1 MMARSETTATAG
13 GMGHNNPPAAS
24 LRETLAERD
33 TYRQQIVAA
42 EELASRATALPQQ
55 ITDETLSAAADVVS
69 GARELA
75 KAVEAARVMEKQP
88 HLDAGREIDKFF
100 AVTKDRLDKIV
111 KVLTD
116 RITLHNIAK
125 AAEAR
130 KETEAKAKAER
141 EAQAAAKAAA
151 APDPVAAEAALWDD
165 DEPAAPPAPKQSAAD
180 LTRQRTESGALVTTR
195 TEWDFVIEDYSA
207 IPLDRLRDY
216 IPDEAITRA
225 VRGLMKITSDKSRLA
240 IPGVR
245 FFEKEKA
252 VVR

>member
-1 MMARSETTATAG
+1 MMARSETTA
-13 GMGHNNPPAAS
+13 
-24 LRETLAERD
+24 
-33 TYRQQIVAA
+33 
-42 EELASRATALPQQ
+42 
-55 ITDETLSAAADVVS
+55 
-69 GARELA
+69 
-75 KAVEAARVMEKQP
+75 
-88 HLDAGREIDKFF
+88 
-100 AVTKDRLDKIV
+100 
-111 KVLTD
+111 
-116 RITLHNIAK
+116 
-125 AAEAR
+125 
-130 KETEAKAKAER
+130 
-141 EAQAAAKAAA
+141 
-151 APDPVAAEAALWDD
+151 AAEAALWDD

-180 LTRQRTESGALVTTR
+180 LTRQRTEGDALVTTR